1 MFPLLAKISQQSII
15 SSGTLFFL
23 FLMELFII
31 NLITAGLQPK
41 CDIIMGYNCSQDI
54 TPYLGHSQLD
64 KHLLIMAFSGLRS
77 DLSNT
82 LRTLNGSQGQMSLQL
97 VAEMHI
103 SPVNGDSV
111 WEKKEE
117 AYWSLPPSTRL
128 PFLLSCTII
137 SPLLTPPP
145 TLSSHPAVTEL
156 PPASVIS
163 RLKNSPGFMLVA
175 VKGGQQPALR
185 VCVRSCRMI
194 LLIFLA

>member
-1 MFPLLAKISQQSII
+1 
-15 SSGTLFFL
+15 
-23 FLMELFII
+23 
-31 NLITAGLQPK
+31 
-41 CDIIMGYNCSQDI
+41 
-54 TPYLGHSQLD
+54 
-64 KHLLIMAFSGLRS
+64 MAFSGLRS

-163 RLKNSPGFMLVA
+163 TAAEKLPRIYACGCEGWPVACFACVCEIMSNDFINFFSLRCERSLV
-175 VKGGQQPALR
+175 LEI
-185 VCVRSCRMI
+185 SW
-194 LLIFLA
+194 L